1 MANFEIRFQRGSTSR
16 WEQLNPVL
24 GAGEPGLAVDTGL
37 LKIGDGVTPWND
49 LEAYLTAP
57 YVEGIVEVLL
67 AESGG
72 LSSDPRVGD
81 LSLLTTNAD
90 DTIVSAVNEVNMD
103 GVEFD
108 LLYENAKAG

>member
-57 YVEGIVEVLL
+57 YVEGIVETIL

-72 LSSDPRVGD
+72 GSADPRVGNLAD
-81 LSLLTTNAD
+81 LTTQD
-90 DTIVSAVNEVNMD
+90 RSTIVAAINEINMA
-103 GVEFD
+103 GVEFT
-108 LLYENAKAG
+108 LLYDNAKAG